1 MSNPR
6 KVGVDIYVDLNAAT
20 LTSKKRKSLPSTAFV
35 FPKDRRYP
43 IHDKSHAAN
52 ALARSKGTKDEAKVR
67 AAVCKKFPSLP
78 ACKSK

>member
-1 MSNPR
+1 MPKPR
-6 KVGVDIYVDLNAAT
+6 QVGVDIIVDLNAAT
-20 LTSKKRKSLPSTAFV
+20 LTSKKRKALPSSAFV

-52 ALARSKGTKDEAKVR
+52 ALARSKGTKDEAAVR
-67 AAVCKKFPSLP
+67 RAVCKKFPSLP